1 MQTSQRRTLMFALKF
16 SDQIILGCAFFLAI
30 AAVSDTIDTFRFYQ
44 FLFLRIRAVNFF
56 LYLVFAWCWYG
67 IFWSMGLYHSRRFHT
82 WRVELKEVVN
92 ATLLGTFLL
101 LFFGMLFSISLAT
114 PTFLFLFWTFTTVAT
129 LTSRLLLRSLLEHFR
144 RRRISVQQLLI
155 IGTNSRAVRFAQK
168 IDNRLELGC
177 RVIGFVDDLWAGTA
191 KFLKSGYP
199 LVADFAGFNEF
210 LKKNVVDEVIIDL
223 PLNSFYRQT
232 QDIVRH
238 CLEQGVMVRFLSD
251 SFYLLRNM
259 NLARVRFD
267 DFEGEVLLTV
277 QNSSMAGWPI
287 LAKRAFD
294 YLVALLLFVIFS
306 PVFLLIAVLIKATSP
321 GPVFFVQPRVGLN
334 KRLFRMYKFRTMIPG
349 AEDKLVELEHLNE
362 VDGPV
367 FKMRFDPRITS
378 VGKFLRRTSLDEL
391 PQLINVL
398 LGDMS
403 LVGPRPLPVRDYQGF
418 NTDWHR
424 RRFSV
429 RPGITCLWQVNGRC
443 NLSFEDW
450 MALDMYYIDQW
461 SFGLDLKIL
470 IQTLPVIFGEKGAY

>member
-1 MQTSQRRTLMFALKF
+1 MQTSPRRALMFALKF
-16 SDQIILGCAFFLAI
+16 SDQFILGCAFFLAI

-44 FLFLRIRAVNFF
+44 FLFLRVRAVNFF

-101 LFFGMLFSISLAT
+101 LIFGMLFSISLAT

-238 CLEQGVMVRFLSD
+238 C
-251 SFYLLRNM
+251 
-259 NLARVRFD
+259 
-267 DFEGEVLLTV
+267 
-277 QNSSMAGWPI
+277 
-287 LAKRAFD
+287 
-294 YLVALLLFVIFS
+294 
-306 PVFLLIAVLIKATSP
+306 
-321 GPVFFVQPRVGLN
+321 
-334 KRLFRMYKFRTMIPG
+334 
-349 AEDKLVELEHLNE
+349 
-362 VDGPV
+362 
-367 FKMRFDPRITS
+367 
-378 VGKFLRRTSLDEL
+378 
-391 PQLINVL
+391 
-398 LGDMS
+398 
-403 LVGPRPLPVRDYQGF
+403 
-418 NTDWHR
+418 
-424 RRFSV
+424 
-429 RPGITCLWQVNGRC
+429 
-443 NLSFEDW
+443 
-450 MALDMYYIDQW
+450 
-461 SFGLDLKIL
+461 
-470 IQTLPVIFGEKGAY
+470 